1 MKRLLIAFFLI
12 ALGTAAAQ
20 TCLDNGYGANGTG
33 PLSPGIPC
41 LTEFTYPYAG
51 DFTKAHFTVTTP
63 HPGDLLVQLYWEI
76 NGASS
81 PMADRYAYY
90 DSALSR
96 SHSGIITGLFPGG
109 RGNYLLSFASCGD
122 TVTGQGK
129 FGQNCAR
136 TDPNTSIAPWGN
148 AQSNGHQFS
157 TGTPSGSSFTWT
169 TSPGAGTR
177 TFWQGHSGTLAVS
190 NQWLTGASAPAYLV
204 VTAIKV
210 DGQTCGS
217 AVNNRMSCPDF
228 GYVQY
233 TSDSSEAPSPG
244 QSNIA
249 GSTIISAGAYAGHYF
264 CQGGS
269 ACFKGPFNNFVLITP
284 TTSASV
290 CSNNCHTLTI
300 TMQATDTGQ
309 NNVGAPQTLT
319 FSFSVLAQPSFT
331 PAPPGGFPPIPALS
345 NYWAYLA
352 AYGQNPDTC
361 PWCFGILNA
370 TETINGELSSPGQY
384 FGGDNF
390 SAGLTI
396 GALGQWNYDGA
407 RVAYGIADYLASSI
421 AGGEIGQWQQ
431 GAVTRYTPVFD
442 GSNVEVETASNC
454 TTGASRPNWSAN
466 PGTKTTD
473 GSCVWMNIGNSS
485 WWNLYAERIHDQV
498 RDWQLLHD
506 RYTVDSEWNRFT
518 DGDDMHCFRNY
529 SPCNANSLDTRAVEY
544 FLYPFLSPS
553 GGWAN
558 ENQRIQWN
566 GFAPET
572 DTLRDREYEIPAL
585 YNYWI
590 MSGNP
595 PADNGVNE
603 LQMRVDAA
611 IADAQRITEYSPR
624 DGDNFPVAGG
634 LGTASF
640 DIGLNAEALI
650 HYWIVQNYLGQAP
663 DARIPIVVGK
673 MLDWA
678 YSNEWNLAGDHSMPY
693 GLWTVPFGS
702 QLCRQGCTWQQSNL
716 NMLVASAYAWLG
728 AVNGGSSYRL
738 PTSGVSAWTAA
749 DQIFQSAFSNVGGG
763 SKEFSQLYKWM
774 PEYLGWRTGT
784 LAGTDSF
791 ILPPHNTYLGA
802 TTQNIE
808 PYPQGEYPAAP
819 TAAVSGNTAAIT
831 WYNTAPMT
839 QLSVKLSLGCTGNYS
854 QVFNCSA
861 GGQHRVSGSDNL
873 YVNQC
878 AATNLQGGQYCFG
891 VGGTDTAGQ
900 FGFSAVNVLDGRQD
914 WTFYISCG
922 GLQITTSSLPDGEL
936 SQFYSA
942 TLLASCGS
950 GSYTWSIVSGTLPAG
965 LTLNASTGII
975 SGTPTTQGTFNFTA
989 RVTDS
994 GSNSATANL
1003 SITIEAAAGS
1013 GLAVTTSSLISGEI
1027 NAGYRA
1033 TLAASGGTLPYTWTV
1048 ISGSLPTGL
1057 VLSASSGVIS
1067 GTPVGTPG
1075 SSSFTVQ
1082 VTDAH
1087 GQQASANLALTINSA
1102 PAITTTSL
1110 PNGGLNQTY
1119 NASLQ
1124 RAGGTS
1130 PFTWRINSGS
1140 LPSQLSLIANPTGSA
1155 VIKGTPTSPG
1165 TSNFT
1170 VAVSDAYGVQASAAL
1185 SITIGSSLIVTTASL
1200 PYGEVGGAY
1209 SATLQASGG
1218 SGAGYQWCVV
1228 EAGGACDSGSGVLPA
1243 GLTLAAGTGLLSGTP
1258 ATAGTSAFAV
1268 KVTDSQGNFATAQL
1282 SITIEPRLVI
1292 STTSLPAGVVRD
1304 PYSASIAYSGG
1315 LGPYTWSVP
1324 SGSLPDGLLLNNG
1337 AISGTPTT
1345 SGTNSFVVQVTDT
1358 LNNPVRAT
1366 LSITIN
1372 PALVINTNQLPGG
1385 EVNVAYNASVTAG
1398 GGLGTYTWSLNSG
1411 SLPSGLTLNATSGA
1425 IRGNPSAAGSSTFTV
1440 KVTDSNGDT
1449 ATAALSIT
1457 IQPLPAITTS
1467 SLPPGTTGR
1476 TYSATLSAAGGVLPY
1491 TWSATGLPAGIT
1503 LNGSTGVLSGTPT
1516 RPGSYSAQFT
1526 VTDANLQI
1534 ATATIPL
1541 SINASPAPVGF
1552 H

>member
-1 MKRLLIAFFLI
+1 MKRLVLAIFFLI
-12 ALGTAAAQ
+12 TLGTAAAQ

-33 PLSPGIPC
+33 ALSPGIPC

-51 DFTKAHFTVTTP
+51 DFTKAHFTVTTQ

-81 PMADRYAYY
+81 PMTDRYAYY
-90 DSALSR
+90 DSTLNR
-96 SHSGIITGLFPGG
+96 SHSGVITGLFPGG
-109 RGNYLLSFASCGD
+109 RGNYLVSFASCGD
-122 TVTGQGK
+122 PVTGQGK
-129 FGQNCAR
+129 YGQNCAR
-136 TDPNTSIAPWGN
+136 TDPNTSIAPWGT

-157 TGTPSGSSFTWT
+157 TGTPGGSSFTWAIY
-169 TSPGAGTR
+169 PGAGTR

-190 NQWLTGASAPAYLV
+190 NQWLTGSSAPAYLV
-204 VTAIKV
+204 VTSIKV

-217 AVNNRMSCPDF
+217 AVNNRMSCPNF

-233 TSDSSEAPSPG
+233 TSDSSEAPSRG
-244 QSNIA
+244 QRNIA
-249 GSTIISAGAYAGHYF
+249 GSTIISAGNYAGHYF
-264 CQGGS
+264 CQGGG

-284 TTSASV
+284 TSSASV
-290 CSNNCHTLTI
+290 CSNNCHTLTM

-331 PAPPGGFPPIPALS
+331 PAPPGSFPPIPAVS

-352 AYGQNPDTC
+352 AYGQNPSTC

-370 TETINGELSSPGQY
+370 TETINGELNSPGQY

-390 SAGLTI
+390 SASLTI

-407 RVAYGIADYLASSI
+407 RVAYGIGDYLAGSI
-421 AGGEIGQWQQ
+421 AGGEAGQWQQ
-431 GAVTRYTPVFD
+431 GNVTRYTPVFD
-442 GSNVEVETASNC
+442 GTNVQVETASNC
-454 TTGASRPNWSAN
+454 STGGSRPPWSAN

-473 GSCVWMNIGNSS
+473 GSCVWMNVGNAS

-544 FLYPFLSPS
+544 FLYPFPSPS

-558 ENQRIQWN
+558 QNQRIQWN
-566 GFAPET
+566 AFAPET

-650 HYWIVQNYLGQAP
+650 HYWIVQNYLGQTP
-663 DARIPIVVGK
+663 DARIPIVVGE

-728 AVNGGSSYRL
+728 AVNGGAGYRL

-749 DQIFQSAFSNVGGG
+749 DEIFQSAFSNVGGG

-774 PEYLGWRTGT
+774 PEYLGWRSGT
-784 LAGTDSF
+784 LAGTDSM
-791 ILPPHNTYLGA
+791 ILPPHNTYLGS

-819 TAAVSGNTAAIT
+819 TAAVSGNSATIT
-831 WYNTAPMT
+831 WYNTSPMT

-861 GGQHRVSGSDNL
+861 SGQHRVSGSDNL

-891 VGGTDTAGQ
+891 VGGTDAAGQ

-914 WTFYISCG
+914 WTFYVSCG

-936 SQFYSA
+936 SQPYSA
-942 TLLASCGS
+942 NLQASCGS
-950 GSYTWSIVSGTLPAG
+950 GSYTWSIVGGALPAG
-965 LTLNASTGII
+965 LSLNSSTGAI
-975 SGTPTTQGTFNFTA
+975 SGTPTTQGTFSFTA
-989 RVTDS
+989 KVTDS
-994 GSNSATANL
+994 ASNSATANL
-1003 SITIEAAAGS
+1003 SITVEAAAGS
-1013 GLAVTTSSLISGEI
+1013 GLTVTTTGLISGEI
-1027 NAGYRA
+1027 NAGYLA
-1033 TLAASGGTLPYTWTV
+1033 TLSASGGTQPYTWSLV
-1048 ISGSLPTGL
+1048 SGSLPAGL
-1057 VLSASSGVIS
+1057 ALNASSGVIN
-1067 GTPVGTPG
+1067 GTPSGSPGTSP
-1075 SSSFTVQ
+1075 FTAR

-1087 GQQASANLALTINSA
+1087 GQQASANLSITINAA
-1102 PAITTTSL
+1102 PVITTTSL
-1110 PNGGLNQTY
+1110 PNGPVNQPY

-1124 RAGGTS
+1124 RTGGTS
-1130 PFTWRINSGS
+1130 PYNWRITSGA
-1140 LPSQLSLIANPTGSA
+1140 LPAQLTLVANPTGSA
-1155 VIKGTPTSPG
+1155 SIKGTPTTAG
-1165 TSNFT
+1165 VYNFT
-1170 VAVSDAYGVQASAAL
+1170 VSLTDAYGVQASAAL
-1185 SITIGSSLIVTTASL
+1185 SITISGSISITTASL
-1200 PYGEVGGAY
+1200 PPGEVGSPYTG
-1209 SATLQASGG
+1209 TLQAGGG
-1218 SGAGYQWCVV
+1218 SGSGYQWCVV
-1228 EAGGACDSGSGVLPA
+1228 EAGGSCDNGSGALPA
-1243 GLTLAAGTGLLSGTP
+1243 GLTLAGTGIISGTP
-1258 ATAGTSAFAV
+1258 TSAGSSTFTV
-1268 KVTDSQGNFATAQL
+1268 KVTDSQGNSATAQL
-1282 SITIEPRLVI
+1282 SITIQPKLVI

-1304 PYSASIAYSGG
+1304 PYTAAIAYSGG
-1315 LGPYTWSVP
+1315 LGPYTWSIV
-1324 SGSLPDGLLLNNG
+1324 SGSLPDGLLLNSG
-1337 AISGTPTT
+1337 TITGTPTT
-1345 SGTNSFVVQVTDT
+1345 AGTGSFVVQITDA
-1358 LNNPVRAT
+1358 LNNTARAS

-1372 PALVINTNQLPGG
+1372 PMLSITTTQLPGG
-1385 EVNVAYNASVTAG
+1385 EINVAYNASVTAG
-1398 GGLGTYTWSLNSG
+1398 GGLGAYTWSLNSG
-1411 SLPSGLTLNATSGA
+1411 SLPIGLTLNAATGL
-1425 IRGNPSAAGSSTFTV
+1425 IQGNPTTAGTSPFTV
-1440 KVTDSNGDT
+1440 KVMDTNGDI
-1449 ATAALSIT
+1449 ATASLNIT
-1457 IQPLPAITTS
+1457 IQPLPTITTT
-1467 SLPPGTTGR
+1467 SLPAGTSGR
-1476 TYSATLSAAGGVLPY
+1476 AYSATLSAAGGVPPY
-1491 TWSATGLPAGIT
+1491 TWSATGLPSGIT
-1503 LNGSTGVLSGTPT
+1503 LSGSTGVLSGTPL
-1516 RPGSYSAQFT
+1516 RPGTYTVQFT
-1526 VTDANLQI
+1526 ATDANLQI
-1534 ATATIPL
+1534 ANATITL
-1541 SINASPAPVGF
+1541 AIGASPAPPGI